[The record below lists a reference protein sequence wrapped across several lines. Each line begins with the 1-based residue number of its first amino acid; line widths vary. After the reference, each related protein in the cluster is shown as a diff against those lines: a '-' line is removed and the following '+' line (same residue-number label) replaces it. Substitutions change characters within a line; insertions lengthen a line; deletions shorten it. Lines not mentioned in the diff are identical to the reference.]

1 MDGLRGWVLP
11 ECVEVQRYR
20 VHHISIGC
28 ANCASVQ
35 VGSGGGPVQVSSHLL
50 SHLHLGIT

>member
-1 MDGLRGWVLP
+1 MDGLQGRVLP

-20 VHHISIGC
+20 VHHISIGY
-28 ANCASVQ
+28 ANCTSVQ

-50 SHLHLGIT
+50 SLGIT